1 MYLGTWDMVA
11 IMLALVS
18 AMAVIGFAVRLNNR
32 LNTQNMYL
40 RKRNM
45 ELTKRMENMV
55 ERPF

>member
-18 AMAVIGFAVRLNNR
+18 AMAVIGFAIRVNTR

>member
-1 MYLGTWDMVA
+1 VYLGTWDMVA

>member
-1 MYLGTWDMVA
+1 VYLGTWDMVA

-18 AMAVIGFAVRLNNR
+18 AMAVIGFAIRVNTR

>member
-18 AMAVIGFAVRLNNR
+18 AMAVIGFAIRLNNR

>member
-40 RKRNM
+40 RKRNL

>member
-1 MYLGTWDMVA
+1 MVA

-18 AMAVIGFAVRLNNR
+18 AMAVIGFAIRLNNR

>member
-18 AMAVIGFAVRLNNR
+18 AMAVIGFAIRVNTR

-55 ERPF
+55 DRPF